1 MGKQMNTG
9 KAFVTF
15 LLGGA
20 VGAGAAFLMSRACKM
35 KGSTAG
41 AAASRPGGADT
52 EAATPLL
59 CQCRRERISAFPS
72 NSAFSRSTNP

>member
-52 EAATPLL
+52 EAATPY
-59 CQCRRERISAFPS
+59 CAVPEGADICFPEQ
-72 NSAFSRSTNP
+72 